1 MLEVVAV
8 LLRSGERF
16 LLCQRPEQKAHGLLW
31 EFAGGKVE
39 PGETK
44 RQALA
49 RECREELGVEIAV
62 GEEFLELTHV
72 YPEVTIH
79 LTVFCAELRS
89 GQPQALEHRALRW
102 VTAEEAGRLPLSPAD
117 VPILRQVERL
127 QNKNKLGD
135 HGMKSKVYFTREI
148 TPEKVVEM
156 LNALNAPLTGKV
168 AAKVHSGEEGNQNFL
183 HPEFWRPV
191 VEAVGATV
199 VECNTAYP
207 GARNTTAK
215 HKKLLEKHGWT
226 KYFPVDLL
234 DAEGS
239 DLELPIPDGLV
250 LKKNLVGKDIQNY
263 DSMMVL
269 SHFKGHP
276 MGGYG
281 GALKQLSIGCASSEG
296 KCWIHSG
303 GVSTDQEKFWD
314 NIASQDSFCEAMAD
328 AAGSVVRY
336 FNGKMAFLNVM
347 SNLSVD
353 CDCCKVAEDPCMKDI
368 GILASLDP
376 VAIDQACIDL
386 VYASDDPGR
395 AHMVERIESRH
406 GVHTI
411 EAAAKIGFGSR
422 EYELVEL

>member
-72 YPEVTIH
+72 YPEVTVH

-127 QNKNKLGD
+127 QNKNKLGA
-135 HGMKSKVYFTREI
+135 HGMMSKVYFTREI

-183 HPEFWRPV
+183 YPEFWRPV

-226 KYFPVDLL
+226 KYFPVNLL
-234 DAEGS
+234 DAEKP

-263 DSMMVL
+263 DSMLVL

-296 KCWIHSG
+296 K
-303 GVSTDQEKFWD
+303 
-314 NIASQDSFCEAMAD
+314 
-328 AAGSVVRY
+328 
-336 FNGKMAFLNVM
+336 
-347 SNLSVD
+347 
-353 CDCCKVAEDPCMKDI
+353 
-368 GILASLDP
+368 
-376 VAIDQACIDL
+376 
-386 VYASDDPGR
+386 
-395 AHMVERIESRH
+395 
-406 GVHTI
+406 
-411 EAAAKIGFGSR
+411 
-422 EYELVEL
+422 